1 MSDHPGA
8 DKFMDGTKTYK
19 YSPLT
24 SLETTSQIHGIVDG
38 FDVLKNDVSELKELE
53 DQHYQETKDKAERA
67 MGKATAG
74 YDFAKR
80 NKEDIDHIMP
90 TVMRSATIIAP
101 MMLLILCSWPMR
113 LINRFTHWYAIII
126 TADSLVPT
134 FTKEPGCIP
143 RWYINIEMDYSL
155 VTWENRYEQYRNMRK
170 MMRKYKASW
179 RKVVRSCAD
188 TLRTTEI
195 RVHW

>member
-1 MSDHPGA
+1 MSDQPGA
-8 DKFMDGTKTYK
+8 DKFMDGTETYK

-24 SLETTSQIHGIVDG
+24 SSETARQMHGIVDG
-38 FDVLKNDVSELKELE
+38 FDELKSDVNEFKELE

-67 MGKATAG
+67 MLKATEG
-74 YDFAKR
+74 YDRAKR
-80 NKEDIDHIMP
+80 NTDSIGQVMP
-90 TVMRSATIIAP
+90 TIMRSATIIAP
-101 MMLLILCSWPMR
+101 MMLLILCSRPMR
-113 LINRFTHWYAIII
+113 LINWFTHWYAIII

-134 FTKEPGCIP
+134 FTKEPGRVP
-143 RWYINIEMDYSL
+143 RWYIDIEMDYSL
-155 VTWENRYEQYRNMRK
+155 VTWENRHEQYRNMRK

-188 TLRTTEI
+188 TLRMTEI